1 MAANPRIEKQ
11 KAKPLNTKNSRNR
24 KKPFREHQNQYVTA
38 YQMTTLS
45 SSGRN
50 MAPSVIPTAS

>member
-1 MAANPRIEKQ
+1 MCQ
-11 KAKPLNTKNSRNR
+11 KN
-24 KKPFREHQNQYVTA
+24 KKTPETVFLFREHQNQYVTA

-50 MAPSVIPTAS
+50 MAPSVMPKAS

>member
-1 MAANPRIEKQ
+1 MQIIVLQDNIYVSKKQ
-11 KAKPLNTKNSRNR
+11 KNSRNR
-24 KKPFREHQNQYVTA
+24 KKPFREHQNQYVIA

-50 MAPSVIPTAS
+50 MAPSVMPKAS

>member
-1 MAANPRIEKQ
+1 MQIIVLQDNIYVSKKQ
-11 KAKPLNTKNSRNR
+11 KKLPKRFFCFGSIRNNR
-24 KKPFREHQNQYVTA
+24 IN

-50 MAPSVIPTAS
+50 MAPSVMSKAS